1 MKFSDK
7 EIKIIKLLLIKT
19 EPEKK
24 YRKNIW
30 MVSSGAKQE
39 MKEHPNY
46 YLNLLKNYPEEMCEN
61 HYKIILKDLPRTF
74 INKEEEKIYLKRL
87 ENILIAYSRRNPF
100 IGYCQGFNFIVAFIL
115 KIVEKEEESFWLFVQ
130 IIEKILPLNYYS
142 NVLGVLVYSSL
153 IEQLLSQFLPELFDF
168 IQRKYYEIHI
178 TNILYK
184 WLLSL
189 FVEGFPEKLSLRI
202 WDALFLNGDIIL
214 FKASL
219 GILKLLKNEIMN
231 VNSIEELSS
240 LFDIK
245 IKQLQD
251 PSIMIYFLFLRKF
264 DFDIKQLYLI
274 RIEIENQIQNS
285 FNQKNK
291 KNSSPTRKSRKITE
305 DDICQCNPEEIQNYL
320 VLKFLEPI
328 EIIDSYCDNYDNYQN
343 DFHRLSIKS
352 KNEIWNEMLVN
363 RRFLS
368 NENDDCCPCRLQ
380 KKFSFHLIFTKVK
393 NCQPYLSFLKSFN
406 GV

>member
-46 YLNLLKNYPEEMCEN
+46 YINLLTKYPEEISEN
-61 HYKIILKDLPRTF
+61 HYQIILKDLPRTF
-74 INKEEEKIYLKRL
+74 INKEEEKKYLKRL

-115 KIVEKEEESFWLFVQ
+115 KIIEKEEESFWLFVQ

-231 VNSIEELSS
+231 VNSIEELSI
-240 LFDIK
+240 LFDKK
-245 IKQLQD
+245 IKELLN
-251 PSIMIYFLFLRKF
+251 PSIMIYFLLLRKF

-285 FNQKNK
+285 FIQKK
-291 KNSSPTRKSRKITE
+291 KSSPKKKSRKITE
-305 DDICQCNPEEIQNYL
+305 DDICKCNPEEIQNYL
-320 VLKFLEPI
+320 VLKFSEPI
-328 EIIDSYCDNYDNYQN
+328 EIIDSYCDNYDNYEKN
-343 DFHRLSIKS
+343 TPNRLSIKS

-363 RRFLS
+363 RRFLI
-368 NENDDCCPCRLQ
+368 NENDDYCPCRLQ
-380 KKFSFHLIFTKVK
+380 KKFSFNSIFSKVK
-393 NCQPYLSFLKSFN
+393 NYQSYLSLLNSFN

>member
-1 MKFSDK
+1 
-7 EIKIIKLLLIKT
+7 
-19 EPEKK
+19 
-24 YRKNIW
+24 
-30 MVSSGAKQE
+30 

-46 YLNLLKNYPEEMCEN
+46 YSNLLTNYPKEMSEN
-61 HYKIILKDLPRTF
+61 HYQIILKDLPRTF
-74 INKEEEKIYLKRL
+74 RNKEEEKKYLKRL

-115 KIVEKEEESFWLFVQ
+115 KIIEKEEESFWLFVQ
-130 IIEKILPLNYYS
+130 IIESILPLNYYS
-142 NVLGVLVYSSL
+142 NVLGVLVYSTL
-153 IEQLLSQFLPELFDF
+153 IEQLLSQFLPELFNF
-168 IQRKYYEIHI
+168 IQSNYYEIHI

-189 FVEGFPEKLSLRI
+189 FVEGFPEKLSLII
-202 WDALFLNGDIIL
+202 WDSLFLNGDIIL

-231 VNSIEELSS
+231 VNSIEELSI
-240 LFDIK
+240 LFDKK
-245 IKQLQD
+245 IKELLN
-251 PSIMIYFLFLRKF
+251 PSIMIYFLLLRKF

-285 FNQKNK
+285 FIQKK
-291 KNSSPTRKSRKITE
+291 KSSPKKKSRKITE
-305 DDICQCNPEEIQNYL
+305 DDICKCNPEEIQNYL

-328 EIIDSYCDNYDNYQN
+328 EIIDSYCDNYDNYEKN
-343 DFHRLSIKS
+343 APNRLSIKS

-363 RRFLS
+363 RRFLI
-368 NENDDCCPCRLQ
+368 NENDDYCPCRLQ
-380 KKFSFHLIFTKVK
+380 KKFSFNSIFSKVK

>member
-1 MKFSDK
+1 MKS
-7 EIKIIKLLLIKT
+7 

-30 MVSSGAKQE
+30 MISSGAKQE

-46 YLNLLKNYPEEMCEN
+46 YINLLTKYPEEISEN
-61 HYKIILKDLPRTF
+61 HYQIILKDLPRTF
-74 INKEEEKIYLKRL
+74 INKEEEKKYLKRL

-115 KIVEKEEESFWLFVQ
+115 KIIEKEEESFWLFVQ

-153 IEQLLSQFLPELFDF
+153 IEQLLSQFLPELFNF
-168 IQRKYYEIHI
+168 IQKNYYEIHI

-214 FKASL
+214 FKTSL

-245 IKQLQD
+245 IKELND
-251 PSIMIYFLFLRKF
+251 TSIMIYFLFLRKF

-328 EIIDSYCDNYDNYQN
+328 EIIDSYCDNYDNYQDN
-343 DFHRLSIKS
+343 TFHRLSIKS

-368 NENDDCCPCRLQ
+368 NENDDYCPCRLQ

-393 NCQPYLSFLKSFN
+393 NCQSYLSLLKSFN
-406 GV
+406 GLIK

>member
-1 MKFSDK
+1 
-7 EIKIIKLLLIKT
+7 
-19 EPEKK
+19 
-24 YRKNIW
+24 
-30 MVSSGAKQE
+30 

-46 YLNLLKNYPEEMCEN
+46 YSNLLTNYPKEMSEN
-61 HYKIILKDLPRTF
+61 HYQIILKDLPRTF
-74 INKEEEKIYLKRL
+74 RNKEEEKKYLKRL

-100 IGYCQGFNFIVAFIL
+100 IGYCQGFNFIVDFIL

-130 IIEKILPLNYYS
+130 IIESILPLNYYS
-142 NVLGVLVYSSL
+142 NVLGVLVYSTL
-153 IEQLLSQFLPELFDF
+153 IEQLLSQFLPELFNF
-168 IQRKYYEIHI
+168 IQSNYYEIHI

-189 FVEGFPEKLSLRI
+189 FVEGFPEKLSLII
-202 WDALFLNGDIIL
+202 WDSLFLNGDIIL
-214 FKASL
+214 FKTSL

-231 VNSIEELSS
+231 INSIEELSS
-240 LFDIK
+240 L
-245 IKQLQD
+245 
-251 PSIMIYFLFLRKF
+251 
-264 DFDIKQLYLI
+264 FDIKQLYLI

-285 FNQKNK
+285 FIQKK
-291 KNSSPTRKSRKITE
+291 KSSPKKKTRKITE
-305 DDICQCNPEEIQNYL
+305 DDICKCNPEEIQNYL
-320 VLKFLEPI
+320 VLKFSEPI
-328 EIIDSYCDNYDNYQN
+328 EIIDSYCDNYDNYEKN
-343 DFHRLSIKS
+343 TPNRLSIKS